1 MNKEKAVL
9 GSNMQSKCGWSAF
22 DNQQLKGWPIITI
35 VNGNVVFENETVSTQ
50 FLGKPVL
57 FNE

>member
-1 MNKEKAVL
+1 MTTSLSTNRL
-9 GSNMQSKCGWSAF
+9 GNIFSRFRDNISQS
-22 DNQQLKGWPIITI
+22 
-35 VNGNVVFENETVSTQ
+35 NVVFENETVSTQ